1 MDKNLNF
8 AAVLAVI
15 VVIAVDLF
23 FWNLSI
29 TKPSETEL
37 LTGIINGI
45 SGVLIYWVMI
55 VTIKRKQVKNI
66 LGICDMCI

>member
-23 FWNLSI
+23 FWNLNV

-37 LTGIINGI
+37 LNGVMDGI

-55 VTIKRKQVKNI
+55 VTIKGKSA
-66 LGICDMCI
+66 

>member
-15 VVIAVDLF
+15 VVISVDLF
-23 FWNLSI
+23 FWNISV

-37 LTGIINGI
+37 LNGIIDGI

-55 VTIKRKQVKNI
+55 VTIKGKK
-66 LGICDMCI
+66 

>member
-23 FWNLSI
+23 FWNISV

-37 LTGIINGI
+37 LTGIIDGI

-55 VTIKRKQVKNI
+55 VTIKDKSV
-66 LGICDMCI
+66 

>member
-23 FWNLSI
+23 FWNLNV

-37 LTGIINGI
+37 LNGVMDGI

-55 VTIKRKQVKNI
+55 ATIKGKSV
-66 LGICDMCI
+66 